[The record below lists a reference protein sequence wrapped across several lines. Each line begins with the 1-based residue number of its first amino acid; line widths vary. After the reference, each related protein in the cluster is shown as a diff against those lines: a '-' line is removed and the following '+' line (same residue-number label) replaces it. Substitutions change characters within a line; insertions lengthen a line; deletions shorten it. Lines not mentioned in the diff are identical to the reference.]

1 MVLDEAYLT
10 DGVATFEEIGVGVDS
25 VLLLGILL
33 VVATLVILCSE
44 EVVCVSKFVGNPLA
58 VANNGDREI

>member
-25 VLLLGILL
+25 VLPLGILL
-33 VVATLVILCSE
+33 VVATLVTLCRE
-44 EVVCVSKFVGNPLA
+44 EVVCVSKFVGALLV